1 MQAFSYQ
8 SIDSTQN
15 QAKRLIDDAQI
26 INQAYIVAGQQT
38 AGRGQYGKSWASP
51 AGGGIYLSIVSNKL
65 NTSTLNE
72 EFIQVQTIGATK
84 KIIDALNDIYQ
95 ADYYIKPINDIYY
108 DACKLAG
115 ILVEI
120 YKGYVITGIGIN
132 LRDVPRTLKETII
145 DLPKAPPISLE
156 EIFPED
162 IFKSFNQEGF
172 IDKLV
177 AKFSSLTSA

>member
-1 MQAFSYQ
+1 MQAFHYI

-26 INQAYIVAGQQT
+26 ISHAYIVAGEQT

-51 AGGGIYLSIVSNKL
+51 PGAGIYLSLITVNDKSAV
-65 NTSTLNE
+65 NE
-72 EFIQVQTIGATK
+72 EFIKAQTIGTAEK
-84 KIIDALNDIYQ
+84 LIKVLNEIYQ

-120 YKGYVITGIGIN
+120 YKGYIITGIGIN
-132 LRDVPRTLKETII
+132 LRDVPRTIKESIV
-145 DLPKAPPISLE
+145 DEPKAPPISLE
-156 EIFPED
+156 EIFPAN
-162 IFKSFNQEGF
+162 IFLEFKEQDF

-177 AKFSSLTSA
+177 A